1 MNRPIKFR
9 AWISNPVNRGYVDP
23 SSQGGVMFYQ
33 NDQYLG
39 SFLRRSNTTASNKEH
54 DSYVGPDDLILLQ
67 FTGLHDKNGK
77 EIYEGDILQW
87 TDGDM
92 WKGVVEWS
100 EGDADFLLDNPQAS
114 LGGFETNPT
123 LNGLDGIRSR
133 GYSVIGNIYENPELL
148 TPKQ

>member
-1 MNRPIKFR
+1 MREIKFR
-9 AWISNPVNRGYVDP
+9 AWDARTNKWYASYNAPFIWA
-23 SSQGGVMFYQ
+23 
-33 NDQYLG
+33 LG
-39 SFLRRSNTTASNKEH
+39 DDALRLWNAGTAPAYTH
-54 DSYVGPDDLILLQ
+54 RLAPDDVIVMQ

-100 EGDADFLLDNPQAS
+100 EGDADFLLDNPHAS
-114 LGGFETNPT
+114 LGGFETRPT
-123 LNGLDGIRSR
+123 LNGLDSIRSK

-148 TPKQ
+148 SPQKVD